1 MADFV
6 RIPSLSQRDP
16 AVDKDGRF
24 TNVTL
29 RTLNQALK
37 EIVKAI
43 NAIADIPEIQA
54 ALADLDAATAA
65 AQAAADNANAAATAT
80 NAATTLANSY
90 VSGLTMSATDAGS
103 SATITISAHTRVY
116 GDGTS
121 VSVSGGS
128 LTGRAYDTVY
138 YVYYDQPSRAGGSV
152 TYQSTTDATVAAQT
166 GDRHVVGST
175 TTPLAAGAPIDGD
188 PVLPPG
194 AGSILRKEL
203 P

>member
-6 RIPSLSQRDP
+6 RIPTFSQRDP

-24 TNVTL
+24 TNATL
-29 RTLNQALK
+29 STLNDALGQ
-37 EIVKAI
+37 IVVAI
-43 NAIADIPEIQA
+43 NAIAALPEIQD
-54 ALADLDAATAA
+54 ALVELDAATAA
-65 AQAAADNANAAATAT
+65 AQAAADNANAATAT
-80 NAATTLANSY
+80 NTAATSLANSY
-90 VSGLTMSATDAGS
+90 VSGLTLTATDAGTD
-103 SATITISAHTRVY
+103 ATITISAHTRVY

-128 LTGRAYDTVY
+128 LTGLAYDTTY
-138 YVYYDQPSRAGGSV
+138 YVDYDQPSRSGGSV
-152 TYQSTTDATVAAQT
+152 TYQSTTDPTIAAQT

-194 AGSILRKEL
+194 AGAIKKLSGA
-203 P
+203 